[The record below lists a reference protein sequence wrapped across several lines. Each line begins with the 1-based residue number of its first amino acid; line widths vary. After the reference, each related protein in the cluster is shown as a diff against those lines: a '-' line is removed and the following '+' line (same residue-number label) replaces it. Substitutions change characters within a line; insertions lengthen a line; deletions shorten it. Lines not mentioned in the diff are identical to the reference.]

1 MQIKIGDNIFDILSF
16 TEQTNT
22 FRISYIF
29 SMPITETNIN
39 VIKSAS
45 EFDLING
52 ETTTH
57 FDGVEFD
64 KYSVDSENV
73 ITYMLYKEIGQ
84 RVDHLNSDVTEIK
97 DVQRNQDELLT
108 ELLELL

>member
-1 MQIKIGDNIFDILSF
+1 MQLKIGDNTFDLISF

-22 FRISYIF
+22 FRIGYIF
-29 SMPITETNIN
+29 SMPIAETQIDI
-39 VIKSAS
+39 IKSAS

-64 KYSVDSENV
+64 KYSVDADNV
-73 ITYMLYKEIGQ
+73 ITYTLYKEIGQ
-84 RVDHLNSDVTEIK
+84 RVDELNGKVSALEVSQQE
-97 DVQRNQDELLT
+97 QDDIIIELLS
-108 ELLELL
+108 LS

>member
-1 MQIKIGDNIFDILSF
+1 MQLKIGDNTFELLSF
-16 TEQTNT
+16 AEQTNT

-29 SMPITETNIN
+29 SMPIAETQIDI
-39 VIKSAS
+39 IKSAS

-52 ETTTH
+52 DTTTH

-64 KYSVDSENV
+64 KYSVDSANV
-73 ITYMLYKEIGQ
+73 ITYMLYREIGQ
-84 RVDHLNSDVTEIK
+84 RVDHLNSDVIEIK
-97 DVQRNQDELLT
+97 DAQRNQDELLT